1 MARFARHRNPDVASE
16 YVETMKT
23 PLPRSAESKTPFPVP
38 GHDHHPCL
46 AEALAKAADAF
57 AARKLRLTPLRERVF
72 AEIAGSH
79 HAVGAYDVLERL
91 AQSGERLAP
100 ISVYRA
106 IDALIAAGVIHRL
119 ESRNA
124 FFACHATHG
133 GGRELL
139 VLVCE
144 ACGGVAEVSASPVFT
159 GIETAARSAGFTP
172 RTPMVE
178 VSGRCANCGEAAAP

>member
-1 MARFARHRNPDVASE
+1 MPPDKLTVGSHG
-16 YVETMKT
+16 TIG
-23 PLPRSAESKTPFPVP
+23 PFPSP
-38 GHDHHPCL
+38 THDHGDCL
-46 AEALAKAADAF
+46 SRSLSQAAEAF
-57 AARKLRLTPLRERVF
+57 ATRKMRLTPLRERVF

-91 AQSGERLAP
+91 TRDGARLAP

-124 FFACHATHG
+124 FFACHAIHG
-133 GGRELL
+133 SGGELL

-144 ACGGVAEVSASPVFT
+144 SCGSVAEVPASVVFNE
-159 GIETAARSAGFTP
+159 IEAAARTTAFTP
-172 RTPMVE
+172 RAMLVE
-178 VSGRCANCGEAAAP
+178 VSGCCANCKREKPP